1 VNKKNKK
8 ALSKG
13 LIFFGAGFII
23 MFFIA
28 FIGGFYEPAVQYGL
42 VQQTNNMMR
51 FEYSVKNVASTQM
64 KVQGNAPNKF
74 FEVDQ
79 KYQKIADLATDTDR
93 FSEDEQKI
101 RTITKKHNAL
111 IQYEENTGLPGNR
124 FLQLA
129 IGVPPAEFDTM
140 VLDVKKI
147 GDLKSFNIS
156 KTDKTNEFKELQG
169 QRRSLEQIRASLLA
183 LKVRNGG
190 KIDEYINLENRILE
204 VEQELQKLGVRLGDY
219 DVTSEFCTIKMT
231 LLEKTTRISPSIWH
245 RLIKA
250 LEWTIKYYLIL
261 VVILFI
267 CSLTTLIL
275 AVLFEKVK
283 RLMETGDKKTMNS

>member
-1 VNKKNKK
+1 MNKK
-8 ALSKG
+8 ALTRG
-13 LIFFGAGFII
+13 LIIFGAGFIA
-23 MFFIA
+23 MFLIG
-28 FIGGFYEPAVQYGL
+28 FIGGYFEPAVQYGL
-42 VQQTNNMMR
+42 IQQYNNKVR

-64 KVQGNAPNKF
+64 KVQGNVPNKF

-79 KYQKIADLATDTDR
+79 KYQKIADLATDTGR
-93 FSEDEQKI
+93 FTQDERKT
-101 RTITKKHNAL
+101 RVITKKHNAL
-111 IQYEENTGLPGNR
+111 IQYEENTGLPGSR

-129 IGVPPAEFDTM
+129 IGVPPAEFDAM

-169 QRRSLEQIRASLLA
+169 QRRSLEQTRASLLA
-183 LKVRNGG
+183 LKAKNGG

-204 VEQELQKLGVRLGDY
+204 IEQELQKLGVQLGDY
-219 DVTSEFCTIKMT
+219 DATNEFCTIKMT
-231 LLEKTTRISPSIWH
+231 LSEKAIRINPSNWH
-245 RLIKA
+245 RIIKA
-250 LEWTIKYYLIL
+250 LEWTIKYYLLL

-275 AVLFEKVK
+275 VILYDKIK
-283 RLMETGDKKTMNS
+283 KLMGTVSSPNGGIHD